1 LNSQK
6 DIYIFIGPPGSG
18 KGTLSQYCI
27 KKLGWRQLSTGALC
41 RKHINE
47 NTEIGKKIDFA
58 IKSGKL
64 ISDEL
69 VVAMVEEWL
78 LSNADR
84 FNALILDGFPR
95 TTAQAEALHNLLYAK
110 LHNFRLKIV
119 KFFISDDVVVKRL
132 CSRLIC
138 KNNDCQTVY
147 SDSCESLEPSESMK
161 CDSCNDVLIRRSDDT
176 LSAVQDRLKIY
187 HMHERYL
194 LEFYQKNGFLIN
206 HVNVEKPLD
215 DIFIDFQNLITSV

>member
-1 LNSQK
+1 MNSKK

-18 KGTLSQYCI
+18 KGTLSQYCT
-27 KKLGWRQLSTGALC
+27 KKFGWRQLSTGDLC

-47 NTEIGKKIDFA
+47 STEIGKKIDFA

-78 LSNADR
+78 LSNVDH

-95 TTAQAEALHNLLYAK
+95 TIAQAEALHNLLYSK
-110 LHNFRLKIV
+110 LHSFRLKII
-119 KFFISDDVVVKRL
+119 KFFISDDVVIKRL
-132 CSRLIC
+132 VSRLVC
-138 KNNDCQTVY
+138 KNNDCQTIY
-147 SDSCESLEPSESMK
+147 SDSCEYLEPFESMK

-176 LSAVQDRLKIY
+176 LNAAQDRLKIY
-187 HMHERYL
+187 HTHERHL
-194 LEFYQKNGFLIN
+194 LDFYQKNGFLIN
-206 HVNVEKPLD
+206 KVNVEKPLD
-215 DIFIDFQNLITSV
+215 DIFIEFQNLITSI